1 MKNNPKNLGG
11 RRMLHTF
18 VSTRHQIWPET
29 FEKGKKNTQ
38 RPNIRN
44 VTTILAGS
52 YFSINVGNDI
62 SISMELNQ
70 SCYLIRIGILKDSLV
85 LSNKLQDSLSWCFIY
100 FLHLSSHPLYMHE
113 RSGLERLSGE
123 YLSILS
129 CKTPLRSGGKVSR
142 WKMFRWRCC
151 TSKRPSW

>member
-1 MKNNPKNLGG
+1 MKSIPKNLGG
-11 RRMLHTF
+11 RRIPHTF
-18 VSTRHQIWPET
+18 ISTRHQIWPET
-29 FEKGKKNTQ
+29 FEKGKKTR

-44 VTTILAGS
+44 VTAILAGS
-52 YFSINVGNDI
+52 YLSINDI
-62 SISMELNQ
+62 HISMEPNQ
-70 SCYLIRIGILKDSLV
+70 SCYLIRMGILKDSLV

-113 RSGLERLSGE
+113 RAGLERLSGE
-123 YLSILS
+123 YVSILS

-142 WKMFRWRCC
+142 WKIFRWRCC